1 MPRDIT
7 DFLEK
12 KMKTCRACSVSTLLF
27 AVLIAAISVM
37 TVEAADKTVV
47 DHAGRSVQAPVS
59 PAAVVSLAP
68 SVTEIVFA
76 LDRQEVLK
84 GTTTFSDFPAAAGNL
99 PKIGS
104 YIHPD
109 MEKIVSLAPDL
120 CIAIKDGNP
129 KQVVMRIVE
138 MGIPVYAV
146 NPRCLESV
154 MASITD
160 IGGLLEASDR
170 AEEIVADM
178 RRRMERVAAGIAGTA
193 DRPGIFFQINA
204 SPIVS
209 AGHDTFIHE
218 LIVRAGGRNLA
229 GDQSSYPRFTIE
241 QVLLLSPDIIIV
253 TTMSGK
259 GESDAVVDGWRQWT
273 RLPAVKNDRV
283 LVVDSGLFDR
293 PGPRLI
299 DALELLVDLIHP
311 KTGNQ

>member
-1 MPRDIT
+1 MPRGFT

-12 KMKTCRACSVSTLLF
+12 EMKTCRVWIVSAILF
-27 AVLIAAISVM
+27 SVM
-37 TVEAADKTVV
+37 AATVFAMTTEAVVRTVV
-47 DHAGRSVQAPVS
+47 DHTGRSVHAPVS
-59 PAAVVSLAP
+59 PARVVALAP
-68 SVTEIVFA
+68 SITEIVYA
-76 LDRQEVLK
+76 LGRQDRLK
-84 GTTTFSDFPAAAGNL
+84 GVTTFSDFPEAAKRL

-109 MEKIVSLAPDL
+109 IERVVFLAPDL
-120 CIAIKDGNP
+120 CIAVKDGNP
-129 KQVVMRIVE
+129 RQVVMRIEE

-154 MASITD
+154 MASIID
-160 IGGLLEASDR
+160 IGGLLEASEK

-178 RRRMERVAAGIAGTA
+178 RQRMDRVAAGVAGIKE
-193 DRPGIFFQINA
+193 RPGVFFQINA
-204 SPIVS
+204 SPVVS

-229 GDQSSYPRFTIE
+229 GDQPSYPRFTME

-259 GESDAVVDGWRQWT
+259 GESDAVVDRWRQWS
-273 RLPAVKNDRV
+273 RLPAVRNDRIF
-283 LVVDSGLFDR
+283 VVDSGLFDR

-299 DALELLVDLIHP
+299 DALELLAQLIHP
-311 KTGNQ
+311 EPGD

>member
-1 MPRDIT
+1 MSAEKEIKAFCAWFFIAV
-7 DFLEK
+7 FL
-12 KMKTCRACSVSTLLF
+12 
-27 AVLIAAISVM
+27 AISAVAASSK
-37 TVEAADKTVV
+37 TVGDAKRTVV
-47 DHAGRSVQAPVS
+47 DHDGRSVSVPVT
-59 PAAVVSLAP
+59 PERVVALAP
-68 SVTEIVFA
+68 SVTEIIFA
-76 LDRQEVLK
+76 LGRDDRLK
-84 GTTTFSDFPAAAGNL
+84 GITTFSDFPESAKRL
-99 PKIGS
+99 PTIGS

-109 MEKIVSLAPDL
+109 LERIVSLAPDL
-120 CIAIKDGNP
+120 CIAVKDGNP
-129 KQVVMRIVE
+129 KQVVMRIEAV
-138 MGIPVYAV
+138 GIPVYAV

-160 IGGLLEASDR
+160 IGGLLDASEK

-178 RRRMERVAAGIAGTA
+178 RRRMDRVAAGIAGIG
-193 DRPGIFFQINA
+193 DPPGVFFQINA

-218 LIVRAGGRNLA
+218 LIIRAGGHNLA
-229 GDQSSYPRFTIE
+229 GDQPSYPRFTME

-259 GESDAVVDGWRQWT
+259 GESDAVVAGWRQWA

-299 DALELLVDLIHP
+299 DALELLVGLIHP
-311 KTGNQ
+311 KPDNV

>member
-1 MPRDIT
+1 MPRNVI
-7 DFLEK
+7 DFLEN
-12 KMKTCRACSVSTLLF
+12 KMKARRACSVSALLF
-27 AVLIAAISVM
+27 AVLIASVFVM

-47 DHAGRSVQAPVS
+47 DHAGRSVQVPVS
-59 PAAVVSLAP
+59 PAAVISLAP

-84 GTTTFSDFPAAAGNL
+84 GVTTFSDFPAAAENL

-120 CIAIKDGNP
+120 CIAVKDGNP

-154 MASITD
+154 MASIID
-160 IGGLLEASDR
+160 IGGLLEASHR

-178 RRRMERVAAGIAGTA
+178 RRRMGRVAAGIAGTA
-193 DRPGIFFQINA
+193 DRPAVFFQINA

-229 GDQSSYPRFTIE
+229 GDQPSYPRFTIE
-241 QVLLLSPDIIIV
+241 QVLALSPDIIIV

-259 GESDAVVDGWRQWT
+259 GESDGVVDGWRQWA

-299 DALELLVDLIHP
+299 DALELLVGLIHP